1 MYFPSVL
8 VLGAT
13 GRIGGILRR
22 AWPRAWPEAARPGRV
37 LWQARKPETE
47 PLPAAGAGPGRAM
60 FDPLTRPDALI
71 AAARGRAAI
80 LCLSGVTPAR
90 AARSPDPQAALD
102 RNIALAEAA
111 VRAGAASGVRVF
123 IASSA
128 AVYGDRPGL
137 LDEAAALAPVSPYG
151 RAKAKMEARAAA
163 LGAELGVP
171 VCALRIANVAGL
183 DAILGGWRPGFELD
197 RFADGRT
204 PARSYIGPA
213 TLARVLGEL
222 LAVPDLPGALN
233 IAAPGVVEMGALLDA
248 AGLGWRPRPARPGA
262 IARVALS
269 TTALERFITLS
280 PADGL
285 AATLVGEWRD
295 MTGGAG

>member
-22 AWPRAWPEAARPGRV
+22 VWPGIWPETSLPDQV
-37 LWQARKPETE
+37 LWQARKPVSEPEPGYCETV
-47 PLPAAGAGPGRAM
+47 
-60 FDPLTRPDALI
+60 FDPLGDPGALI
-71 AAARGRAAI
+71 RAATGRAAI

-90 AARSPDPQAALD
+90 AARSPDPQAALAH
-102 RNIALAEAA
+102 NIALGEAA
-111 VRAGAASGVRVF
+111 VRAGAACGARVF
-123 IASSA
+123 VASSA

-137 LDEAAALAPVSPYG
+137 LEETAPLAPVSPYG
-151 RAKAKMEARAAA
+151 RAKAETEVRAAA
-163 LGAELGVP
+163 LGAKLGVP

-197 RFADGRT
+197 QFPGGRT

-222 LAVPDLPGALN
+222 LMAPDLPGALN
-233 IAAPGVVEMGALLDA
+233 IAAPGVVEMGALLEA
-248 AGLGWRPRPARPGA
+248 AGLGWHPRPARPGA

-269 TTALERFITLS
+269 TTALERFTVLS
-280 PADGL
+280 PADGR
-285 AATLVGEWRD
+285 AATLVAEWRD